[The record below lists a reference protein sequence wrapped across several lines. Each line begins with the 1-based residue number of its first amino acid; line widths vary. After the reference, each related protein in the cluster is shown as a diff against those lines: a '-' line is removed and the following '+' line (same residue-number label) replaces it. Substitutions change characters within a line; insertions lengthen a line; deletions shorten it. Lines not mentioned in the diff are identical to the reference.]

1 MSAYLGSILGLL
13 LLLMVHFRAVRL
25 LALDRSRGGLLCVIS
40 GIAVAYVFIDVLPH
54 LARKQFGLEVLLPG
68 IFAKYLTHHLVYL
81 MALLGFGVYVG
92 IRAFSAAESGPRGA
106 RYGYAAIV
114 VSMCFYAAFIGY
126 MLAEQPIYRP
136 EPALLFAIAMSAH
149 FLGLHHELQD
159 GHLVFYNRVVR
170 YLLMGSTALGWL
182 GSLVYTISAPVFA
195 LSFAYIAGGIV
206 AVAAM
211 NDLPRV
217 RSARGF
223 TAFALGAL
231 VYSVL
236 LLVIEG
242 YKINAL

>member
-1 MSAYLGSILGLL
+1 MSVYLGSILGLL
-13 LLLMVHFRAVRL
+13 LLLIVHFRAVRL
-25 LALDRSRGGLLCVIS
+25 LALDRSRGVLLCVIS

-54 LARKQFGLEVLLPG
+54 LARKQFGLELLLPG

-92 IRAFSAAESGPRGA
+92 IRAFSAAESGHRGP
-106 RYGYAAIV
+106 RYGYAV
-114 VSMCFYAAFIGY
+114 VVLSMCFYAAFIGY

-149 FLGLHHELQD
+149 FLGLHHELQQ
-159 GHLVFYNRVVR
+159 GHLAFYNRVVR
-170 YLLMGSTALGWL
+170 YLLMSSTAMGWL
-182 GSLVYTISAPVFA
+182 GSLIYTISAPVFA

-211 NDLPRV
+211 SDLPRV
-217 RSARGF
+217 TSARSF
-223 TAFALGAL
+223 IAFALGAL

-236 LLVIEG
+236 LLIIEG
-242 YKINAL
+242 FKFEAV